1 MTTAKQLTVR
11 ILGVI
16 VIVGAVIFGGHHY
29 LSDSRMAPNVTYAM
43 LNGQTET
50 TDSLKGNMTIVHFW
64 ATSCETCM
72 NEMPRIVNL
81 YKQFEPKGLK
91 FVGVAMGYDQPNYI
105 QEYVKTRQL
114 PFPVSYDAT
123 QKIAQA
129 FGNVQLTPTTF
140 VIDQTGHIVK
150 KYVGEPDFAQLEQL
164 LDKSLVS

>member
-1 MTTAKQLTVR
+1 MTTVKQLSLR

-16 VIVGAVIFGGHHY
+16 VLLGVTTFGVHHY
-29 LSDSRMAPNVTYAM
+29 LSGSHMAPKVTYAM
-43 LNGQTET
+43 LDGQTAS

-72 NEMPRIVNL
+72 DEMPRIVNL
-81 YKQFEPKGLK
+81 YKQYEPKGLK
-91 FVGVAMGYDQPNYI
+91 FVGVAMGYDQQNYI

-129 FGNVQLTPTTF
+129 FGDVQLTPTTF

-150 KYVGEPDFAQLEQL
+150 KYVGEPDFAQLAQL
-164 LDKSLVS
+164 LDKKLS